1 MSNDFDNNFDDDF
14 NSDDFDDFKNGG
26 SLKDVW
32 DQNPLVKIAAVVL
45 GVVAVLGIIIY
56 LMSGTEDPRSRVS
69 NTPDQSEA
77 PGGEVSQAYADAIM
91 AVNEDRTEAAL
102 ADPNRS
108 AVPIPFNLQEQD
120 LLTDPNDAPEFD
132 DFDPLAAWRQQAIPE
147 EEEVKPAI
155 EEPVEPVLVP
165 FDGPIEPQPVPGP
178 TPEVVN
184 SLAQAMS
191 QQMLDLRGLHKI
203 NPAALM
209 QVTPEDYFEM
219 KAAEAV
225 GSDQVMVD
233 TDGDGVPDTIVG
245 TDDFGGEEEEV
256 VETVIIPAG
265 TINYGQMLL
274 EASSDVPGPV
284 LVQLVSGPLA
294 GGRLIGRFT
303 VEKEVLVIEFTSIV
317 VDGLNKSIDAIAIDP
332 GTTLPGVAT
341 EVDNRYFARV
351 LLPAAGEFIEGLGRG
366 FAQTTE
372 TTIVAGDVVTTTQN
386 DLDVEQEFGVA
397 VEEAAEEVN
406 RFIEKESNEIERLVR
421 VERGTP
427 VGIFFLEPVT
437 E

>member
-14 NSDDFDDFKNGG
+14 NNDDFDDFKSGG
-26 SLKDVW
+26 TFKEVW
-32 DQNPLVKIAAVVL
+32 DQNPLVKIVAVIL
-45 GVVAVLGIIIY
+45 GVVAVVALIVY
-56 LMSGTEDPRSRVS
+56 LLSGTDDPRSRVS

-77 PGGEVSQAYADAIM
+77 PGGEVSQTYADAII

-102 ADPNRS
+102 SDPNKS

-120 LLTDPNDAPEFD
+120 LLTDPNDAPNFD

-147 EEEVKPAI
+147 EEPAL

-165 FDGPIEPQPVPGP
+165 FEGPIEPQPVPGP
-178 TPEVVN
+178 SPDVVN

-191 QQMLDLRGLHKI
+191 QQMGDLKGLHNI
-203 NPAALM
+203 DTATLI
-209 QVTPEDYFEM
+209 QVTPEDYLSIGTDTNI
-219 KAAEAV
+219 
-225 GSDQVMVD
+225 GSDQIMVD
-233 TDGDGVPDTIVG
+233 TDGDGVPDTLV
-245 TDDFGGEEEEV
+245 GGELDNGVDEEII
-256 VETVIIPAG
+256 ETVIIPAG

-274 EASSDVPGPV
+274 EANSDVPGPV

-294 GGRLIGRFT
+294 GARMIGRFT
-303 VEKEVLVIEFTSIV
+303 VESDVLVIEFNSIV
-317 VDGLNKSIDAIAIDP
+317 VDGLNSPISAIAIDP

-341 EVDNRYFARV
+341 EVDKRYFARV

-372 TTIVAGDVVTTTQN
+372 TTIVSGDVVTTSTT

-397 VEEAAEEVN
+397 VEEAAQ
-406 RFIEKESNEIERLVR
+406 EINQFVEREANAINPLVR

-427 VGIFFLEPVT
+427 VGVFFLDPVT